1 MRQTRSRQHD
11 RKCRLKS
18 SHVKSIYF
26 NHRSQGNSTNYYLI
40 LGLRDKAAPSTSQ
53 QINKFPPKRVKNLA
67 TPSSI
72 FIFVF
77 SSFTGEL
84 CSQPI
89 RGNDRRI
96 GRMFPE
102 HVERRF
108 LDPEYSFDEYFQL
121 GSRRNIRPIKNGLN
135 TVVLTVADG
144 LFGLYGS
151 ERLDE
156 LLISTQ
162 FLSLPPPSPHI
173 PLPSHFPVP
182 NKPWGFCGCTAP

>member
-18 SHVKSIYF
+18 RQVKSIYF
-26 NHRSQGNSTNYYLI
+26 HHPSQGNSTNYYLI
-40 LGLRDKAAPSTSQ
+40 LGLRDKAAPPTSQ

-72 FIFVF
+72 LILIF
-77 SSFTGEL
+77 SSSTGVL
-84 CSQPI
+84 CSQPV

-102 HVERRF
+102 HVERSF

-121 GSRRNIRPIKNGLN
+121 GSRRKVRPIKNGLK
-135 TVVLTVADG
+135 TH
-144 LFGLYGS
+144 
-151 ERLDE
+151 
-156 LLISTQ
+156 
-162 FLSLPPPSPHI
+162 LSLESLLQFFARTSRCFSHI
-173 PLPSHFPVP
+173 F
-182 NKPWGFCGCTAP
+182 GCALAFAKN